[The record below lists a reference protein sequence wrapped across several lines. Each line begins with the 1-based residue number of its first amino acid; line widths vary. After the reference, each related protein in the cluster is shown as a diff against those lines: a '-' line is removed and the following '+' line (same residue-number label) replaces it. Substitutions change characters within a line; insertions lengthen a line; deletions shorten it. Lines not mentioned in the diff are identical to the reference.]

1 MNWFSHGF
9 VINFRYVL
17 VVLFFHFKIT
27 CFVAQTT
34 KKDST
39 QIELIEV
46 EVLAP
51 SKSENDIGT
60 TLNYKEITKEYL
72 TRNQGNTFINT
83 LEKLPGISSINVG
96 VGISKPVIRGLSLN
110 RVIVNEYGIKQEG
123 QQWGADHGLEID
135 QFNVDKVEVVKGPVS
150 VLYGSDGIG
159 GVINI
164 YPSNIPKK
172 NSINGDV
179 LLNYKSNND
188 LYGTSIKLQGNKN
201 DVYTIARFTHQD
213 YGSYRVPANQFTYNG
228 FILPIYNNRL
238 KNTAGKE
245 TNFSILTGIKRK
257 WGGSRL
263 YLSNYCQQAGF
274 FVGAFGVPRA
284 YQLFDDGMPRKIDIP
299 NQFINHFK
307 IISNTLVLVKKG
319 YLELDFGYQYNVRN
333 EYSFPHA
340 HGVDNN
346 SFGNLAMGLDLQ
358 TYSANLKF
366 NHRLNSRLKNIYGI
380 SVQHQINS
388 RTGHEFLIPDY
399 EATMF
404 GAFVFSEYKFNSNF
418 LISGGLRIDAAKQT
432 STRVMMPT
440 YNSSLQY
447 IKDVQAAP
455 ALNRK
460 YFSPSGSIG
469 ASYHFNTLWKL
480 KTNVG
485 SAFRIPVIAEL
496 AANGV
501 HHGTFRHERGD
512 STLLPERG
520 YMLDLGL
527 YFKNK
532 NFAADFTPFV
542 NYFDNYIYLSPSA
555 KFSPLPDAGQI
566 YLYKETEALFYGFES
581 SLAWQINKW
590 ILNEASIEYVWNK
603 NLNNQLPLP
612 FTPPLSILDEIS
624 LKPFKSKQ
632 LKELNFS
639 LTGQYFAPQYRV
651 DRNEPETE
659 DYFLVNLSLSNT
671 FLIKK
676 TQFSIYLQLR
686 NATNANYFNN
696 MSRYRILNLP
706 EQGRNIQVML
716 KYGF

>member
-1 MNWFSHGF
+1 MF
-9 VINFRYVL
+9 V
-17 VVLFFHFKIT
+17 FFNKSYQFVF
-27 CFVAQTT
+27 CFFCNCIFNNTLIYAQAL
-34 KKDST
+34 KHDST
-39 QIELIEV
+39 KIDLTEV
-46 EVLAP
+46 NIVAP

-60 TLNYKEITKEYL
+60 TLNYKAITSEYL

-83 LEKLPGISSINVG
+83 LEKLPGISAINVG

-135 QFNVDKVEVVKGPVS
+135 QFNVDRVEVVKGPVS

-164 YPSNIPKK
+164 YPSYIPKR

-201 DVYTIARFTHQD
+201 DVYAIARFTHQD
-213 YGSYRVPANQFTYNG
+213 YGSYRVPAKEFTYNG

-245 TNFSILTGIKRK
+245 TNFSVLTGIKRK
-257 WGGSRL
+257 WGFTRI
-263 YLSNYCQQAGF
+263 YISNYRQQAGF

-284 YQLFDDGMPRKIDIP
+284 YQLFDDGMPRKISLP

-307 IISNTLVLVKKG
+307 IISNTLLLLKKG
-319 YLELDFGYQYNVRN
+319 YLELDFGYQYNIRN
-333 EYSFPHA
+333 EYSYPHA
-340 HGVDNN
+340 HGVANN
-346 SFGNLAMGLDLQ
+346 AFGNLAMGLDLQ
-358 TYSANLKF
+358 TYSGNIKF
-366 NHRLNSRLKNIYGI
+366 NHQINSRLKNIYGV
-380 SVQHQINS
+380 SVQHQTNFKK
-388 RTGHEFLIPDY
+388 GHEFLIPQY
-399 EATMF
+399 EATML
-404 GAFVFSEYKFNSNF
+404 GAFIFSEYKFNSNF

-455 ALNRK
+455 ALNKK
-460 YFSPSGSIG
+460 YFNTSGSIG
-469 ASYHFNTLWKL
+469 ASYSFNSLWKL
-480 KTNVG
+480 KTNLG

-512 STLLPERG
+512 STLSPERG
-520 YMLDLGL
+520 YMFDLGL

-532 NFAADFTPFV
+532 SLAIDFTPFV
-542 NYFDNYIYLSPSA
+542 NYFNNYIYLSPSA

-566 YLYKETEALFYGFES
+566 YLYKETKALFYGYES
-581 SLAWQINKW
+581 SLAWQVNRW
-590 ILNEASIEYVWNK
+590 LLNEASIEYVWNK
-603 NLNNQLPLP
+603 NLDNQLPLP
-612 FTPPLSILDEIS
+612 FTPPLSVLDEIS
-624 LKPFKSKQ
+624 LKPFKHKQ
-632 LKELNFS
+632 LNEFNFS
-639 LTGQYFAPQYRV
+639 VTGQYFAPQYRV
-651 DRNEPETE
+651 DRNEPKTNE
-659 DYFLVNLSLSNT
+659 YFLVHLSLSNS
-671 FLIKK
+671 FYIFKNK
-676 TQFSIYLQLR
+676 FSIFLQLR
-686 NATNANYFNN
+686 NATDARYLNN

-706 EQGRNIQVML
+706 EQGRNIQVLL
-716 KYGF
+716 KYEF